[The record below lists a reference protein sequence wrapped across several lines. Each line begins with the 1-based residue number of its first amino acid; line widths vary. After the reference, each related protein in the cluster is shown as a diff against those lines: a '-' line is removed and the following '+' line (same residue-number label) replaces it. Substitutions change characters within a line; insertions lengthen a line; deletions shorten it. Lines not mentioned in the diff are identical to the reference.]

1 MQPHVEKMNH
11 QQHTPIPLPNHD
23 ITPRGLGLALSPF
36 TTCSIPTT
44 EIQYRSDTSQ
54 AIQKRVDNHKLFFN
68 IIESTHITNTNTNT
82 IVTQETYNPSTILL
96 LTDFIEANKD
106 ADADADAVRMTSKN
120 IMFHI
125 LDAFLFYINAIR
137 ILNESRIF
145 PIIFDQT
152 NASIHRWKK
161 IPCVTNLVWCLTD
174 NPHIE
179 SDITNHLPHIP
190 YSGVMSPEIFVL
202 KYIHDNNIHTISPT
216 TMDAIMSLFK
226 SHSKTIFPA
235 SVSKVIIENTRTYLN
250 KYYLHLSRTN
260 AIKYTSENISSSAKY
275 SVVALYIKT
284 IADFFDPSNDIVHS
298 VFIAPVMKFLTHDKI
313 FAIHDIYNTL
323 HTIFYVE
330 SVKRTNLF
338 DIIQVAYK

>member
-1 MQPHVEKMNH
+1 MQPHVEKINR
-11 QQHTPIPLPNHD
+11 QQHTHIPLPNHD
-23 ITPRGLGLALSPF
+23 IIPRGLGLALSPF
-36 TTCSIPTT
+36 TTCSVPTT

-68 IIESTHITNTNTNT
+68 IIESTHITNTNTNA

-96 LTDFIEANKD
+96 ITDFIAPNKD
-106 ADADADAVRMTSKN
+106 ADADAGRMTSKN

-152 NASIHRWKK
+152 NASIHRWNK
-161 IPCVTNLVWCLTD
+161 IPCVTNLTWCLTD
-174 NPHIE
+174 NPHFE
-179 SDITNHLPHIP
+179 SDITTHLPHIP

-216 TMDAIMSLFK
+216 TMDTIMSLFK